1 MRANQITR
9 ITRDFVTD
17 VIEIQKQRRLTSVY
31 TVVASLNKS
40 SNNTLCSVVNCVEI
54 RSKMRLFREKM
65 LKRKDIDEKIL
76 CKFSLALFLTSFCV
90 LHCPSR
96 YTQFTPAKHVLLNW
110 CLQNE
115 NHKQRTEKLYF
126 SIGFKY
132 LLTYISNALQ
142 FK

>member
-1 MRANQITR
+1 
-9 ITRDFVTD
+9 
-17 VIEIQKQRRLTSVY
+17 
-31 TVVASLNKS
+31 
-40 SNNTLCSVVNCVEI
+40 
-54 RSKMRLFREKM
+54 MRLFREKM

-76 CKFSLALFLTSFCV
+76 CKFSLALYLTSFLV

-96 YTQFTPAKHVLLNW
+96 YTQ
-110 CLQNE
+110 QNE

-132 LLTYISNALQ
+132 LLTYISNALK